1 MPQVTFHPL
10 PIPEGVEGLQDENED
25 KCHEQLTINIL
36 NDEEGWTIVRHEK
49 KKTQQTKTNKSDK
62 WNKQQKINF
71 ERYGDIWDDPL
82 SKSYQICDGQ
92 PIANLPLQQ
101 QVQQPQQAQQLQPL
115 PAPQVQPPPAPPLPL
130 QPPALP
136 VLTPLLPALLPL
148 VCPPQIRKRNLPP
161 PDLPPIQEEDEDQ
174 LGPKLQRLYPRG
186 CQVPQEHQ
194 RFDLA
199 QQCHP
204 EPQHPKVGPDKPTG
218 AGADQELGVAFEKL
232 AISPPST

>member
-1 MPQVTFHPL
+1 
-10 PIPEGVEGLQDENED
+10 
-25 KCHEQLTINIL
+25 
-36 NDEEGWTIVRHEK
+36 
-49 KKTQQTKTNKSDK
+49 
-62 WNKQQKINF
+62 
-71 ERYGDIWDDPL
+71 
-82 SKSYQICDGQ
+82 
-92 PIANLPLQQ
+92 
-101 QVQQPQQAQQLQPL
+101 
-115 PAPQVQPPPAPPLPL
+115 
-130 QPPALP
+130 
-136 VLTPLLPALLPL
+136 L

-232 AISPPST
+232 VISPPSTWRLGSPKVSPPRSTPETPPKPGPANPFATLLPGAQEPGPPSDRTHQMRKELEKTLLQRLTEEAAAKKKKEKEIKKEKK